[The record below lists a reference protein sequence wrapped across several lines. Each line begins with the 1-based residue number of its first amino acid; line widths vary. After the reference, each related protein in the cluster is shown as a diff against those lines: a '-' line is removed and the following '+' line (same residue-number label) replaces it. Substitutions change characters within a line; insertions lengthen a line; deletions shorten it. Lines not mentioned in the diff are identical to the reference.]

1 MLFLIILA
9 VVWAAVLV
17 PPFVRSR
24 REGHPGS
31 SVTSFRA
38 QLSTLE
44 RATPGSS
51 LRAVGHPQA
60 QPHGMALGSLDA
72 RRRRRD
78 VLVGLL
84 GATGV
89 TFLLA
94 IAAGGW
100 FTMLFL
106 LTAGSLGTYVYA
118 LRQRHL
124 RTLERSVKVHTLT
137 PRTSVAMGAP
147 AFAMRR
153 SAN

>member
-1 MLFLIILA
+1 MLFLVILA

-24 REGHPGS
+24 RDGHPGS
-31 SVTSFRA
+31 SVMSFRA

-51 LRAVGHPQA
+51 LRPMVDTHRQA
-60 QPHGMALGSLDA
+60 GPVALGSIDA

-84 GATGV
+84 GATGF

-94 IAAGGW
+94 VVLGGM
-100 FTMLFL
+100 FVLAFL
-106 LTAGSLGTYVYA
+106 LSAAALGSYVYA

-124 RTLERSVKVHTLT
+124 RTMERMAKVRVLT
-137 PRTSVAMGAP
+137 PRTATPVPALVARA
-147 AFAMRR
+147 R
-153 SAN
+153 

>member
-1 MLFLIILA
+1 MLFLMILA

-24 REGHPGS
+24 RDGHPGS
-31 SVTSFRA
+31 SVMSFRA

-51 LRAVGHPQA
+51 LRPMVETQRPTAEVAG
-60 QPHGMALGSLDA
+60 LGSIDA

-89 TFLLA
+89 TLLLA
-94 IAAGGW
+94 FALGGL
-100 FTMLFL
+100 FTLLFL
-106 LTAGSLGTYVYA
+106 LSAASLGGYVYA
-118 LRQRHL
+118 LRQHHL
-124 RTLERSVKVHTLT
+124 RSMERVSKVRVLT
-137 PRTSVAMGAP
+137 PRSASPAPVLAVRTSV
-147 AFAMRR
+147 
-153 SAN
+153 N

>member
-1 MLFLIILA
+1 MLFLMILA

-24 REGHPGS
+24 RDGRPGS

-51 LRAVGHPQA
+51 LRPVTEQHRPSSVVAG
-60 QPHGMALGSLDA
+60 LGSIDA

-84 GATGV
+84 GATGLMFV
-89 TFLLA
+89 LA
-94 IAAGGW
+94 FAVGGL
-100 FTMLFL
+100 FTLLFL
-106 LTAGSLGTYVYA
+106 VSAAALGAYVYA

-124 RTLERSVKVHTLT
+124 RAMERVSKVRVLA
-137 PRTSVAMGAP
+137 PRTAAP
-147 AFAMRR
+147 APVLAVRTAR
-153 SAN
+153 

>member
-9 VVWAAVLV
+9 AVWAAVLV

-31 SVTSFRA
+31 SVMSFRA

-51 LRAVGHPQA
+51 LRPVGE
-60 QPHGMALGSLDA
+60 PHVASHSLPVGSLDA

-94 IAAGGW
+94 LAAGGV
-100 FTMLFL
+100 FTLLFL
-106 LTAGSLGTYVYA
+106 LTAGSLGAYVYA

-124 RTLERSVKVHTLT
+124 RTLERSAKVRTLT
-137 PRTSVAMGAP
+137 PRASVTMGAP
-147 AFAMRR
+147 AFALRR

>member
-1 MLFLIILA
+1 MLFLMILA

-24 REGHPGS
+24 RDGRPGS

-51 LRAVGHPQA
+51 LRPVSEQHRSASVVAG
-60 QPHGMALGSLDA
+60 LGSIDA

-89 TFLLA
+89 
-94 IAAGGW
+94 
-100 FTMLFL
+100 LFL
-106 LTAGSLGTYVYA
+106 LTMTVGGIFTLLFVLSAAALGSYVYA

-124 RTLERSVKVHTLT
+124 RAMERVSKVRVL
-137 PRTSVAMGAP
+137 AP
-147 AFAMRR
+147 R
-153 SAN
+153 SAIPAPILAVRTAR

>member
-1 MLFLIILA
+1 MLFLMILA

-24 REGHPGS
+24 REGRPGS

-51 LRAVGHPQA
+51 LRPVAEHRSGQSSP
-60 QPHGMALGSLDA
+60 LGSLDA

-84 GATGV
+84 GASGFTL
-89 TFLLA
+89 LLA
-94 IAAGGW
+94 LVLGGV
-100 FTMLFL
+100 FTLVFV
-106 LTAGSLGTYVYA
+106 LTAGATGSYVYA

-124 RTLERSVKVHTLT
+124 RAMERTTKVRVL
-137 PRTSVAMGAP
+137 AP
-147 AFAMRR
+147 R
-153 SAN
+153 SAVPAPVLVARAR

>member
-24 REGHPGS
+24 REGRPGS

-51 LRAVGHPQA
+51 LRAVADQRPGFQTSS
-60 QPHGMALGSLDA
+60 ALGSIDA

-84 GATGV
+84 GATGL

-94 IAAGGW
+94 LAVGGA
-100 FTMLFL
+100 FTLLFL
-106 LTAGSLGTYVYA
+106 VSAGALGSYVYA

-124 RTLERSVKVHTLT
+124 RTLERVSKVRVLT
-137 PRTSVAMGAP
+137 PRSAVPAPVLAVRSSV
-147 AFAMRR
+147 
-153 SAN
+153 N

>member
-1 MLFLIILA
+1 MLFLMILA

-24 REGHPGS
+24 RDGHPGS
-31 SVTSFRA
+31 SVMSFRA

-51 LRAVGHPQA
+51 LRPMVDNHRTVAA
-60 QPHGMALGSLDA
+60 SSAFGSIDA

-84 GATGV
+84 CAAGV

-94 IAAGGW
+94 VALGGVFTLLFVLSAGG
-100 FTMLFL
+100 
-106 LTAGSLGTYVYA
+106 LGGYVYA

-124 RTLERSVKVHTLT
+124 RTMERVAKVRVLA
-137 PRTSVAMGAP
+137 PRSAAP
-147 AFAMRR
+147 APVLAVR
-153 SAN
+153 SAR

>member
-1 MLFLIILA
+1 MLFLMILA

-24 REGHPGS
+24 RDGRPGS
-31 SVTSFRA
+31 SVMSFRA

-51 LRAVGHPQA
+51 LRPVADHRPAVHS
-60 QPHGMALGSLDA
+60 ALGSIDA

-84 GATGV
+84 GATGL

-94 IAAGGW
+94 FAVGGL
-100 FTMLFL
+100 FTLLFL
-106 LTAGSLGTYVYA
+106 ISVASLGGYVYA

-124 RTLERSVKVHTLT
+124 RTMERVAKVRVLT
-137 PRTSVAMGAP
+137 PRTAAP
-147 AFAMRR
+147 APVLAARAR
-153 SAN
+153 